1 MKDLKDMLNESLLL
15 EASSQWNTNIPG
27 SEVTKGLDALN
38 CNFKGNK
45 KYGFVMYMIN
55 EETVTLIATDN
66 AHEWAEPYDIDDD
79 QVEPAFKLK
88 IGESMKLDQAY
99 IMRIW

>member
-15 EASSQWNTNIPG
+15 EASSQWRTNVPG
-27 SEVTKGLDALN
+27 SEVTNGLDELN
-38 CNFKGNK
+38 CEFRGNK

-55 EETVTLIATDN
+55 EETVSLVATDN
-66 AHEWAEPYDIDDD
+66 VQEWAEPYDMEVD

-88 IGESMKLDQAY
+88 IGESIKLDDSY